1 MCFFVIAGVNRKFM
15 KIAYTPYGRGRIN
28 ASMKDCSEPAQV
40 IHSYAALK
48 TAYRTYSAKKEMNF
62 TIEYL

>member
-1 MCFFVIAGVNRKFM
+1 
-15 KIAYTPYGRGRIN
+15 
-28 ASMKDCSEPAQV
+28 MKDCSEPAQV